1 MRGSRSAS
9 SRGSRSP
16 LSSCASCPSA
26 IRGARRFSSPA
37 ASRSSSRTCCARRAG
52 APASPDAGIFR
63 AECGK
68 NDNVIDYGLTRRFP
82 PEKNFP
88 PPFRRRRAVVKNL
101 VIALLILALAGF
113 FLFRDEFP
121 LPDDSSSTARDPG
134 VRGGA
139 AGAGAPI
146 AGLTAT
152 ELALF
157 SAGKDDFEEEEKAAD
172 GLGPTMNLNSCA
184 GCHLHP
190 AVGGTSPAVNPQVAF
205 ARANGAGN
213 KVPSFISPKGPVRE
227 ARFVKNADGTPD
239 GGLHDLYT
247 IAGRAD
253 APGCALAQPDFE
265 RELARRNVI
274 FRIPTPVFG
283 AGLIEQIPDK
293 AILANQADEAPR
305 KKDLRI
311 QGRPNIVLAGHAISG
326 QVNNNGNDGTVAR
339 FGWKAQNKSLLL
351 FSGEAYNVE
360 MGITN
365 ELFQTERDETPA
377 CQFAAAPNDTT
388 KSVAKTLVE
397 GISAIEK
404 FAFFAR
410 FLAPP
415 APSLDAPGGV
425 ESIARGQKLFGA
437 IGCALCH
444 TPVLNTGNSAVAALR
459 NQPVNLFSDLLVH
472 DMGPEL
478 ADGITQGQAGGREFR
493 TAPLWGLGQRLF
505 FLHDGRTSDLRGAIR
520 AHRSGSF
527 FTRNA
532 SEANAV
538 VKNFNALADAQ
549 KQDVLNFL
557 RSL

>member
-1 MRGSRSAS
+1 M
-9 SRGSRSP
+9 
-16 LSSCASCPSA
+16 
-26 IRGARRFSSPA
+26 
-37 ASRSSSRTCCARRAG
+37 
-52 APASPDAGIFR
+52 
-63 AECGK
+63 
-68 NDNVIDYGLTRRFP
+68 
-82 PEKNFP
+82 
-88 PPFRRRRAVVKNL
+88 KNL

-121 LPDDSSSTARDPG
+121 LPDDSSSAARDPG
-134 VRGGA
+134 PRGGA

-146 AGLTAT
+146 AGLTRT

-157 SAGKDDFEEEEKAAD
+157 NAGKDEFSQEEEVAD
-172 GLGPTMNLNSCA
+172 GLGPTMNLDSCA
-184 GCHLHP
+184 GCHLQP

-205 ARANGAGN
+205 ATLNGATN
-213 KVPSFISPKGPVRE
+213 AVPSFITPKGPVRE

-239 GGLHDLYT
+239 GGVHDLFT

-253 APGCALAQPDFE
+253 APGCVLAQPDFE

-293 AILANQADEAPR
+293 AILANQVKDAPR
-305 KKDLRI
+305 KKELKI
-311 QGRPNIVLAGHAISG
+311 YGRPNIVLAGHAISG
-326 QVNNNGNDGTVAR
+326 QANKNGNDGTVAR

-365 ELFQTERDETPA
+365 ELFQTERDETPT
-377 CQFAAAPNDTT
+377 CQFAKLPNNVT
-388 KSVAKTLVE
+388 KTDGKTLVE
-397 GISAIEK
+397 GISDIEK

-410 FLAPP
+410 LLAAP
-415 APSLDAPGGV
+415 AASPDTPGGA
-425 ESIARGQKLFGA
+425 ESIARGRKLF
-437 IGCALCH
+437 IDTGCALCH
-444 TPVLNTGNSAVAALR
+444 TPTLNTGDAAVAALR

-472 DMGPEL
+472 DMGPGL
-478 ADGITQGQAGGREFR
+478 ADGITQGQAGPREFR

-505 FLHDGRTSDLRGAIR
+505 FLHDGRTSDLREAIR

-527 FTRNA
+527 LTFNA

-538 VKNFNALADAQ
+538 VRNFNRLQDDQ

>member
-1 MRGSRSAS
+1 MKKA
-9 SRGSRSP
+9 
-16 LSSCASCPSA
+16 
-26 IRGARRFSSPA
+26 
-37 ASRSSSRTCCARRAG
+37 
-52 APASPDAGIFR
+52 
-63 AECGK
+63 
-68 NDNVIDYGLTRRFP
+68 
-82 PEKNFP
+82 
-88 PPFRRRRAVVKNL
+88 
-101 VIALLILALAGF
+101 IALLLVLAVVGF
-113 FLFRDEFP
+113 FVFRDEFP
-121 LPDDSSSTARDPG
+121 LPEDSSSTARDPG
-134 VRGGA
+134 PRGGA

-146 AGLTAT
+146 AGLTRA

-157 SAGKDDFEEEEKAAD
+157 NAGKDDFEEEEEVAD
-172 GLGPTMNLNSCA
+172 GLGPTMNLGSCA
-184 GCHLHP
+184 GCHLQP
-190 AVGGTSPAVNPQVAF
+190 AVGGTSPAVNPQVEF
-205 ARANGAGN
+205 AKAEGATN
-213 KVPSFISPKGPVRE
+213 AVPSFITPKGPVRE

-239 GGLHDLYT
+239 GGVHDLFT

-265 RELARRNVI
+265 KELARRNVI

-283 AGLIEQIPDK
+283 AGLIEQIPDQ
-293 AILANQADEAPR
+293 AILANRAEDAPR

-311 QGRPNIVLAGHAISG
+311 RGRPNIVLAGHAISG
-326 QVNNNGNDGTVAR
+326 QANNNGNDGTVAR
-339 FGWKAQNKSLLL
+339 FGWKAQNKSLLM

-377 CQFAAAPNDTT
+377 CQFAAVPNDIT
-388 KSVAKTLVE
+388 KTDAKTLVE
-397 GISAIEK
+397 GIGAIEK

-415 APSLDAPGGV
+415 APSRDAPGGA
-425 ESIARGQKLFGA
+425 ESIARGRKLFTH

-444 TPVLNTGNSAVAALR
+444 TPRLNTGNSAVAALR
-459 NQPVNLFSDLLVH
+459 NRPVNLFSDLLVH
-472 DMGPEL
+472 DMGPGL
-478 ADGITQGQAGGREFR
+478 ADGVTQGQAGPREFR

-505 FLHDGRTSDLRGAIR
+505 FLHDGRTSDLREAIR

-532 SEANAV
+532 SEANV
-538 VKNFNALADAQ
+538 VIRNFNGLPDVQ